1 MLMANC
7 FLVFHAICM
16 FLSHFSLHK
25 LNIQS
30 DWQMSQLC
38 IKQIDKSI
46 TGILLS
52 DNCTNIL
59 TDCICMLVCFI
70 VELSSVNF
78 Y

>member
-1 MLMANC
+1 
-7 FLVFHAICM
+7 
-16 FLSHFSLHK
+16 
-25 LNIQS
+25 
-30 DWQMSQLC
+30 MSQLC